1 MFLVVGLGN
10 PGAEYKGNRHNIGF
24 MATDEIVRRYNFGA
38 WKSRF
43 NAQVSEGVI
52 DGEKVIVLQPQTFMN
67 NSGQAVRAAMD
78 FYKLPVSQ
86 VIVLHDEMDIPVGK
100 IKAKVGG
107 GAGGHNG
114 LKSID
119 AHCTPNYARV
129 RIGIGHPGDKN
140 LVVNWV
146 LSNFAK
152 ADKEIITTELEHVAE
167 ALPQLLAHGTGEFT
181 SRLALIQKG

>member
-10 PGAEYKGNRHNIGF
+10 PGAEYKGNRHNTGF

-86 VIVLHDEMDIPVGK
+86 VIVFHDEMDIPVGK
-100 IKAKVGG
+100 VKAKVGG

-114 LKSID
+114 LKSVIGF
-119 AHCTPNYARV
+119 CGEGFPRV
-129 RIGIGHPGDKN
+129 RMGVGEKPTPEYDLADWVTGKLPEADMKALQGRFDDVCEAVRLMLTGDYDRAMN
-140 LVVNWV
+140 LYN
-146 LSNFAK
+146 
-152 ADKEIITTELEHVAE
+152 
-167 ALPQLLAHGTGEFT
+167 
-181 SRLALIQKG
+181 R

>member
-10 PGAEYKGNRHNIGF
+10 PGAEYKGNRHNTGF

-86 VIVLHDEMDIPVGK
+86 VIVFHDELDIPVGK
-100 IKAKVGG
+100 VKAKVGG

-119 AHCTPNYARV
+119 AHCSPNYARV
-129 RIGIGHPGDKN
+129 RIVI
-140 LVVNWV
+140 
-146 LSNFAK
+146 
-152 ADKEIITTELEHVAE
+152 
-167 ALPQLLAHGTGEFT
+167 
-181 SRLALIQKG
+181 

>member
-10 PGAEYKGNRHNIGF
+10 PGAEYKGNRHNTGF

-86 VIVLHDEMDIPVGK
+86 VIVFHDEMDIPVGK
-100 IKAKVGG
+100 VKAKVGG

-114 LKSID
+114 LKSVD
-119 AHCTPNYARV
+119 AHCTADYARV
-129 RIGIGHPGDKN
+129 RIGTGRPADKDQ
-140 LVVNWV
+140 VVNWV
-146 LSNFAK
+146 LSNFSK
-152 ADKEIITTELEHVAE
+152 TDKEIIDAELERVADVF
-167 ALPQLLAHGTGEFT
+167 PYLLAQGTGEFT
-181 SRLALIQKG
+181 SRLAQLQKG

>member
-67 NSGQAVRAAMD
+67 NSGQAVRAA
-78 FYKLPVSQ
+78 
-86 VIVLHDEMDIPVGK
+86 
-100 IKAKVGG
+100 
-107 GAGGHNG
+107 
-114 LKSID
+114 
-119 AHCTPNYARV
+119 
-129 RIGIGHPGDKN
+129 
-140 LVVNWV
+140 
-146 LSNFAK
+146 
-152 ADKEIITTELEHVAE
+152 
-167 ALPQLLAHGTGEFT
+167 
-181 SRLALIQKG
+181 

>member
-10 PGAEYKGNRHNIGF
+10 PGAEYKGNRHNTGF

-86 VIVLHDEMDIPVGK
+86 VIVFHDEMDIPVGK
-100 IKAKVGG
+100 VKIGR
-107 GAGGHNG
+107 
-114 LKSID
+114 
-119 AHCTPNYARV
+119 AHV
-129 RIGIGHPGDKN
+129 
-140 LVVNWV
+140 
-146 LSNFAK
+146 
-152 ADKEIITTELEHVAE
+152 
-167 ALPQLLAHGTGEFT
+167 
-181 SRLALIQKG
+181 